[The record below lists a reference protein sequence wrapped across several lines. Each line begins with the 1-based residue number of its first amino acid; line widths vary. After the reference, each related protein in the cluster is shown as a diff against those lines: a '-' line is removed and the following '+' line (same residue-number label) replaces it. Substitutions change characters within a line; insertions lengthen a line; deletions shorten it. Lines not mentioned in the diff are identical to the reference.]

1 MQKSSHG
8 IAITSTQLLRLIAAA
23 NNALG
28 IDLSVFRDDYL
39 SAQFCKFMYEHRMS
53 PIELLIRIE
62 ASASAREPG
71 KPVDNR
77 SVLLN
82 SALLDCLYCGG
93 DRFYRDRK
101 VFEKI
106 KDVIAALPPVFG
118 VKNVSILSAGCGHG
132 EEPSSIG
139 LVAWNALNKSES
151 TFTLFGIDISGARI
165 KDCCSGSFHLSLLR
179 DIPVDYLG
187 GISVDDKKKRFK
199 LIPEIG
205 SAMHYKRANL
215 FDETLAT
222 EYPSAFHLISMRY
235 VLVFLKPQS
244 KARLLESTLRML
256 ACNGILWLGVGEFI
270 ENPSRYGLE
279 LLDASFYR
287 KIEGT
292 SVIESPC

>member
-1 MQKSSHG
+1 M
-8 IAITSTQLLRLIAAA
+8 
-23 NNALG
+23 
-28 IDLSVFRDDYL
+28 
-39 SAQFCKFMYEHRMS
+39 
-53 PIELLIRIE
+53 
-62 ASASAREPG
+62 
-71 KPVDNR
+71 
-77 SVLLN
+77 
-82 SALLDCLYCGG
+82 
-93 DRFYRDRK
+93 
-101 VFEKI
+101 
-106 KDVIAALPPVFG
+106 
-118 VKNVSILSAGCGHG
+118 
-132 EEPSSIG
+132 
-139 LVAWNALNKSES
+139 
-151 TFTLFGIDISGARI
+151 
-165 KDCCSGSFHLSLLR
+165 LR